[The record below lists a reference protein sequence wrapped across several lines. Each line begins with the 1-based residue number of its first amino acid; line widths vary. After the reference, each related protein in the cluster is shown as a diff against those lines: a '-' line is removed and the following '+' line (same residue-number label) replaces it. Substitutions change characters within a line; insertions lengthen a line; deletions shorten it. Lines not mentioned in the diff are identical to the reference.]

1 MIRIAICLIASLFSG
16 CTLNDRDKS
25 GYHQSFRVCDG
36 AFFAETYTIVGGGA
50 YGGDRVSAYLT
61 DSVNFRIYLGTY
73 ITGNEAIS
81 VRCEGDSVHIY
92 RSKMSDQTHQR
103 EITKTW
109 GYSDPELKK
118 SRKFE

>member
-1 MIRIAICLIASLFSG
+1 MIRIAIGLIAVLFSG
-16 CTLNDRDKS
+16 CTSNDRDKS
-25 GYHQSFRVCDG
+25 GYHQSYRVCDG
-36 AFFAETYTIVGGGA
+36 ALFAESYTIVGGGA

-73 ITGNEAIS
+73 ITGNEGIS
-81 VRCEGDSVHIY
+81 IRCQGDSILVY

-109 GYSDPELKK
+109 GYSDAELKK
-118 SRKFE
+118 SKKFE